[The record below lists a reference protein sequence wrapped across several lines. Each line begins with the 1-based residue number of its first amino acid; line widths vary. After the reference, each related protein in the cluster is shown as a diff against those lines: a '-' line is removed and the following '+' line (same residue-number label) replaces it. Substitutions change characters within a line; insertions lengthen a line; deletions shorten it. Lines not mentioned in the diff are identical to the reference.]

1 MKAASGFSLP
11 ELCLALGLIA
21 LLGALAGAALP
32 PAGPALDILQGELRA
47 SLEQAFLRARA
58 RGAPVRV
65 ALNGPVP
72 ACRGR
77 HRDAAHVMALSL
89 PRGVR
94 WGLPRAGFP
103 LPPGMQPTLR
113 AHLTGQ
119 AHPCITVSPAR
130 SAEASTWFLTDG
142 RDAVCLRVS
151 PFGKITLLRW
161 RRRLGHWRTE

>member
-1 MKAASGFSLP
+1 VKPSAGFSLL
-11 ELCLALGLIA
+11 ELSLALGLVA

-32 PAGPALDILQGELRA
+32 PANPALNAVQGELRA

-65 ALNGPVP
+65 ALGGPVP

-77 HRDAAHVMALSL
+77 HRDGNPIMGLSL

-94 WGLPRAGFP
+94 WGLPHAGFP
-103 LPPGMQPTLR
+103 LPPDMKPTAR
-113 AHLTGQ
+113 AHLTGL
-119 AHPCITVSPAR
+119 AHPCVTVSPTR

-151 PFGKITLLRW
+151 PLGKLTLLRW
-161 RRRLGHWRTE
+161 RSRLGRWRME